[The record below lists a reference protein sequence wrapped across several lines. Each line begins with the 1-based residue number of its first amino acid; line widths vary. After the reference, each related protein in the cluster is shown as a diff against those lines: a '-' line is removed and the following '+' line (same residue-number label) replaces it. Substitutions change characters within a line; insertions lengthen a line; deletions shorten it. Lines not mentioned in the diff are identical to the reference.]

1 MSDISEDEFGE
12 SAALPR
18 TKEAAAAAR
27 DIIDLS
33 DDDSEEE
40 QNRPVEARQKTLSP
54 VREDEDE
61 MPRSDEEPQM
71 REPDGEYKQESNIDP
86 ETEPAVEDDVE
97 AYGEEARLD
106 QDREMTPD
114 IEDKYERV
122 TGHRGEGKRKV
133 DILHF
138 PPSISLHTSLTTDS
152 ENLPDLENPIMFRLK
167 PEMKKPGQSDAETL
181 LKFIKAN
188 PNPFALKRI
197 LDTNAHLI
205 TWSDGSKTITI
216 GNEQFLL
223 IDDVLAS
230 RHYVFR
236 RGDRIQTFEAEVG
249 SIRRVQPSTTGS
261 STAKMALAKAQKRA
275 RGTNSISSGRTMMRC
290 LDNGGEL
297 EEEKAK
303 QENLRR
309 QRERM
314 RMEAKRRQQRE
325 RAMRPTR
332 GLTTEMLESNE
343 EESGEDEKMRRIEE
357 RVGESRLMRAKRAT
371 TPRIEVS
378 VKRRKVGARRIL
390 SDYDDGDD
398 ESE

>member
-1 MSDISEDEFGE
+1 MSEISEDEFE
-12 SAALPR
+12 QSALPR

-33 DDDSEEE
+33 DDDSADERKPPK
-40 QNRPVEARQKTLSP
+40 NTRQSTLSP
-54 VREDEDE
+54 LREED
-61 MPRSDEEPQM
+61 
-71 REPDGEYKQESNIDP
+71 
-86 ETEPAVEDDVE
+86 
-97 AYGEEARLD
+97 EARLSEED
-106 QDREMTPD
+106 AQHRDREQTSPAERDLDHDADPDTEDVSLSQERERTPD
-114 IEDKYERV
+114 IDDKYERV
-122 TGHRGEGKRKV
+122 CGHRSDGQRKV

-138 PPSISLHTSLTTDS
+138 PPSISLHTSLTSDLKD
-152 ENLPDLENPIMFRLK
+152 LPELENPILFRLK
-167 PEMKKPGQSDAETL
+167 PEMKKQGKSDAQTL
-181 LKFIKAN
+181 LDFIHAN
-188 PNPFALKRI
+188 PDPLSLKRI
-197 LDTNAHLI
+197 LETNAHLI

-223 IDDVLAS
+223 IDDVIAS
-230 RHYVFR
+230 KHYVFR
-236 RGDRIQTFEAEVG
+236 RGDRIQTFEAEVD

-275 RGTNSISSGRTMMRC
+275 RNSNSASTGRTMMRC
-290 LDNGGEL
+290 MHNGGEL

-303 QENLRR
+303 QENLKR
-309 QRERM
+309 QRERL

-325 RAMRPTR
+325 RAMRPAR

-390 SDYDDGDD
+390 SDHDDGDD